1 MKIFRK
7 IIWLLL
13 LFILL
18 LGAFILGYY
27 HAVTKNALLRPEKL
41 LFSEKSVM
49 LYDGNGEEIHG
60 AAFENF
66 KQSTKIEDIPQ
77 TVRQAFIDT
86 EDKRFYKHHGFDFKR
101 IVGASLHNLKAR
113 SFKEGASTI
122 SQQLVKNT
130 HLSQEKTLK
139 RKLQESKLT
148 RILEKKYTKD
158 EILERYLNTI
168 YFGHNCFGITAA
180 ANFYFGKMPAELTLS
195 DSAILA
201 GLVKSP
207 NNYSPFRNPEKCQRR
222 KACVLSLMQT
232 NGSIDESQ
240 KRAALNEPL
249 PTQRNP
255 SVSHDYAHF
264 VFEELTEIAELHNLT
279 IGGKIEIYTYF
290 VPEIQATLEKIA
302 TEITECDKS
311 VFVLDNRTNGFKG
324 CVSSVGNIAR
334 LPGSLIKPL
343 LVYAPALEEDVLSP
357 ATPIL
362 DEKINYNGY
371 SPKNYDGTYH
381 GYVSAREC
389 VEKSLNIPAVKV
401 LESVGVS
408 KATAYTRKLGL
419 EIDKE
424 EESLALALGGM
435 KNGFPLKDITA
446 AYSAFANRGNYR
458 NSAFISELKLNGVSV
473 YRHSPKSTKVFS
485 EDSAYLMT
493 DVLKGAAKRGT
504 AKKLRSLPFDVAA
517 KTGTVGTENGNT
529 DAYALSYTT
538 NDSVSVWLG
547 NVNNEKIPY
556 TGGGVPCN
564 ILLSVNEFLSAY
576 YQQNG
581 ESIPPF
587 TAPKNIAKIQLDKPS
602 YYDRH
607 TMVLADDNA
616 PAEYRFSEVFK
627 KSQIPLRKSDAFSN
641 PSILPPALSVNNN
654 QVEIRF
660 HTDVPSCYSYE
671 IVRVDNG
678 THTEKTVY
686 QGKPLEI
693 FVDDSLDSGKT
704 YAYYVI
710 PKCNGKEGQKI
721 ALPLVSL
728 QAENAEL
735 PKDSII
741 DKEWWEY

>member
-1 MKIFRK
+1 MKLFRK
-7 IIWLLL
+7 LIWLLFL
-13 LFILL
+13 LILL
-18 LGAFILGYY
+18 VGAFIIGYY
-27 HAVTKNALLRPEKL
+27 HAVTKNAVLCPEKL

-49 LYDGNGEEIHG
+49 LYDGNGTEIHG
-60 AAFENF
+60 AAFQNF
-66 KQSTKIEDIPQ
+66 KQATKIEDIPQ

-86 EDKRFYKHHGFDFKR
+86 EDKRFYKHNGFDLKR
-101 IVGASLHNLKAR
+101 IIGASINNVKAR

-148 RILEKKYTKD
+148 RILEKKYSKD

-180 ANFYFGKMPAELTLS
+180 ANFYFGKTPSELTLS
-195 DSAILA
+195 DGAILA

-207 NNYSPFRNPEKCQRR
+207 NHYSPFKNPEKCQRR
-222 KACVLSLMQT
+222 KACVLSLMQA
-232 NGSIDESQ
+232 NGSIDENE
-240 KRAALNEPL
+240 KRAALNEPI
-249 PTQRNP
+249 PTERNH
-255 SVSHDYAHF
+255 STSNDYARF
-264 VFEELTEIAELHNLT
+264 VFDELTEIAEQNNLT

-290 VPEIQATLEKIA
+290 VPEIQENLEKLEV
-302 TEITECDKS
+302 EITECDKS

-324 CVSSVGNIAR
+324 CISSAGNIPR

-343 LVYAPALEEDVLSP
+343 LVYAPALEEDILSP

-389 VEKSLNIPAVKV
+389 VEKSLNVPAVKV

-408 KATAYTRKLGL
+408 KATAYMRKLGL
-419 EIDKE
+419 EIDRE

-435 KNGFPLKDITA
+435 KNGFALKDITA
-446 AYSAFANRGNYR
+446 AYSAFANQGIYR
-458 NSAFISELKLNGVSV
+458 ECAFISELKLNGVSV
-473 YRHSPKSTKVFS
+473 YKHKPKTTRVFS

-493 DVLKGAAKRGT
+493 DILKGVTKRGT
-504 AKKLRSLPFDVAA
+504 AKKLRTLPFEIAA

-529 DAYALSYTT
+529 DAYALSYTA
-538 NDSVSVWLG
+538 NDCVSVWLG
-547 NVNNEKIPY
+547 NANNDKISY

-564 ILLSVNEFLSAY
+564 ILLTINEFLSSY
-576 YQQNG
+576 YEQNG
-581 ESIPPF
+581 QSIPPF
-587 TAPKNIAKIQLDKPS
+587 STPKNIAKIELDKSS

-607 TMVLADDNA
+607 IMLLADENA
-616 PAEYRFSEVFK
+616 PAEYRFAEVFK
-627 KSQIPLRKSDAFSN
+627 KAQIPLNKSDFFSN

-660 HTDVPSCYSYE
+660 HTNVLPCYSYK
-671 IVRVDNG
+671 ILRVDYD
-678 THTEKTVY
+678 THTTKTLY

-693 FVDDSLDSGKT
+693 FVDDTLDAGKT
-704 YAYYVI
+704 YAY
-710 PKCNGKEGQKI
+710 
-721 ALPLVSL
+721 
-728 QAENAEL
+728 
-735 PKDSII
+735 
-741 DKEWWEY
+741 